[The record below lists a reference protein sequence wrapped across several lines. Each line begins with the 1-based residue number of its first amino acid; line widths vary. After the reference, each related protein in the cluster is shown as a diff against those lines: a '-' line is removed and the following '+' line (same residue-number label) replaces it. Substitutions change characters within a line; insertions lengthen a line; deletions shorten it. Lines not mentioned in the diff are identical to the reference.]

1 MLLPPLSCLIFQHA
15 AEKYAYEEAIHDLD
29 RLQQN
34 ILPLM
39 QNIDPGEFAPSPDTA
54 GSAGNFLFQISS
66 YMRKTAGN
74 AKLIIFESRMRV
86 IYPRDE
92 LEREMITP
100 LAADFKQYILE
111 NKASLANG
119 STELKSSD
127 GQAYLVN
134 IYTMP
139 MESAQAKYVVAYSPV
154 SKIGSWV
161 RDASILVLIISSVF
175 ALLVFVVLWLA
186 IRSITHPL
194 HKLCREVEQIGNG
207 SFSEIEPSFQ
217 LKELEDLRLS
227 MNQMS
232 GQLLHSEEVQRDF
245 FQNVS
250 HELRNPLMSISGY
263 AQGIEQER
271 FDSPK
276 DAARTILTESK
287 RLTELVNSLLT
298 LSRMEGDPNSPV
310 LNSVTVIDSIEELED
325 LRLSMNQMSG
335 QLLHSEEVQ
344 RDFFQNVSHE
354 LRNPLMSISG
364 YAQGIEQERFD
375 SPKDAA
381 RTILTES
388 KRLTELVNSLLTLSR
403 MEGDPNSPVLNS
415 VTVIDSIEECLDR
428 INGLALKKEIA
439 VSLLPFDET
448 ICAFGDEELICRV
461 LENLLTNAI
470 RYAKTV
476 VTVSVTV
483 EKELLCISVSDN
495 GEGISEK
502 DLPHIFERCYKGRGG
517 NFGIGL
523 AIARSAAQKMGGTL
537 NAANAPSGGAV
548 FTLRL
553 KKR

>member
-1 MLLPPLSCLIFQHA
+1 MKKQTIFCRILLPTMAALLLLPPLSCLIFQHA

-310 LNSVTVIDSIEELED
+310 LNSVTVIDSIEE
-325 LRLSMNQMSG
+325 
-335 QLLHSEEVQ
+335 
-344 RDFFQNVSHE
+344 
-354 LRNPLMSISG
+354 
-364 YAQGIEQERFD
+364 
-375 SPKDAA
+375 
-381 RTILTES
+381 
-388 KRLTELVNSLLTLSR
+388 
-403 MEGDPNSPVLNS
+403 
-415 VTVIDSIEECLDR
+415 CLDR

-439 VSLLPFDET
+439 VSLLPFDKT